1 MSCTAVMSDTP
12 SVSPRD
18 GDVLDETYTRMHTT
32 GPEFEGWLS
41 NHGPMAAD
49 ALIRLGCGEEVE
61 AWVDSYA
68 PRLDEAPAPRWD
80 IEEAE
85 WREVIGDPSRLGDWC
100 ALFDRQLRE
109 EPWRDVLVRWW
120 PRLLDGAV
128 ASAAHG
134 LIRTGHAVRA
144 LLELPTAPRRAELAQ
159 ALGYWAARHQP
170 LPVHKRPHGGAD
182 PATALDAVPVI
193 STSGG
198 IRTRLRDLARTPSW
212 PVTVA
217 RLRGAPQPG
226 QVPAALDAVV
236 DEAVTRYGRW
246 AHGSP
251 IMLVHA
257 ATAPRAARLVLP
269 ALPEHLWAPTYEA
282 AWAVTAAIS
291 TIYRPSTPP
300 PPTSRSEQQT
310 VTPEQVTRRAIGT
323 GDEHAIKF
331 VEVAQESHHRGN
343 SHALA
348 AGARASHLIAPVDY
362 DDD

>member
-1 MSCTAVMSDTP
+1 MLCTAVMSDSTSP
-12 SVSPRD
+12 STRD
-18 GDVLDETYTRMHTT
+18 ADVLDETYTRMHAT

-49 ALIRLGCGEEVE
+49 ALIRLGCGEDVEV
-61 AWVDSYA
+61 WLDGYA
-68 PRLDEAPAPRWD
+68 RRLDEAPAPRWD
-80 IEEAE
+80 IEEAD

-100 ALFDRQLRE
+100 ALFDRQVRE
-109 EPWRDVLVRWW
+109 EPWRDVLARWW

-144 LLELPTAPRRAELAQ
+144 LLELPTPPRRAELAQ

-170 LPVHKRPHGGAD
+170 LPDHPSPHGDAD
-182 PATALDAVPVI
+182 FATALDAVPVI
-193 STSGG
+193 SSSGG
-198 IRTRLRDLARTPSW
+198 IRTRLSDLARTPSW
-212 PVTVA
+212 PDTVA

-226 QVPAALDAVV
+226 QVPAALDDLV
-236 DEAVTRYGRW
+236 DEAVTRYQRW
-246 AHGSP
+246 AHGNP

-269 ALPEHLWAPTYEA
+269 ALPERLWAPTYDA

-291 TIYRPSTPP
+291 AIYRPSTPP
-300 PPTSRSEQQT
+300 PPAGSSERQT
-310 VTPEQVTRRAIGT
+310 VTPQDVTARAIAT

-331 VEVAQESHHRGN
+331 IEVALESHHRGN
-343 SHALA
+343 NHALT
-348 AGARASHLIAPVDY
+348 AGARASYLIAPVDY
-362 DDD
+362 DD

>member
-1 MSCTAVMSDTP
+1 MLCTAVMSDST
-12 SVSPRD
+12 SHSTRD
-18 GDVLDETYTRMHTT
+18 ADVLDETYTRMHAT

-49 ALIRLGCGEEVE
+49 ALIRLGCGEDVE
-61 AWVDSYA
+61 GWLDGYA
-68 PRLDEAPAPRWD
+68 RRLDEAPAPRWD
-80 IEEAE
+80 IEEAD

-100 ALFDRQLRE
+100 ALFDRQVRE
-109 EPWRDVLVRWW
+109 EPWRDVLARWW

-144 LLELPTAPRRAELAQ
+144 LLELPTPPRHAELAQ

-170 LPVHKRPHGGAD
+170 LPDHPSPHGDAD
-182 PATALDAVPVI
+182 FATALDAVPVI
-193 STSGG
+193 SSSGG
-198 IRTRLRDLARTPSW
+198 IRTRLSDLARTPSW
-212 PVTVA
+212 PDTVA

-226 QVPAALDAVV
+226 QVPAALDDLV
-236 DEAVTRYGRW
+236 DEAVTRYQRW
-246 AHGSP
+246 AHGNP

-269 ALPEHLWAPTYEA
+269 ALPERLWAPTYDA

-291 TIYRPSTPP
+291 AIYRPSTPP
-300 PPTSRSEQQT
+300 PPAGSSELQT
-310 VTPEQVTRRAIGT
+310 VTPQDVTARAIAT

-331 VEVAQESHHRGN
+331 IEVALESHHRGN
-343 SHALA
+343 NHALT
-348 AGARASHLIAPVDY
+348 AGARASYLIAPVDY
-362 DDD
+362 DD

>member
-1 MSCTAVMSDTP
+1 MLCTAVMTDTP
-12 SVSPRD
+12 GLSPRD
-18 GDVLDETYTRMHTT
+18 GDVLDETYTRMRAT
-32 GPEFEGWLS
+32 GPEFGGWLS

-61 AWVDSYA
+61 AWVDGYA
-68 PRLDEAPAPRWD
+68 PRLDEAPGPRWV

-100 ALFDRQLRE
+100 VLFDRQLRE

-120 PRLLDGAV
+120 PRLLDGAA

-144 LLELPTAPRRAELAQ
+144 LLEQPTAPRRAELAQ

-170 LPVHKRPHGGAD
+170 LPVHPDPHGGAEA
-182 PATALDAVPVI
+182 ATALDAVPMI
-193 STSGG
+193 GASGG
-198 IRTRLRDLARTPSW
+198 FRTRLQDLARTPSW
-212 PVTVA
+212 PETVG
-217 RLRGAPQPG
+217 RLAAAPPPG
-226 QVPAALDAVV
+226 EVPTVLDALV

-246 AHGSP
+246 AHGNP
-251 IMLVHA
+251 VMLGHA
-257 ATAPRAARLVLP
+257 ATAPRAVSLVIP
-269 ALPEHLWAPTYEA
+269 ALPEHLWTPTYQA
-282 AWAVTAAIS
+282 AWALTAAIS
-291 TIYRPSTPP
+291 TLYRPSTPP

-310 VTPEQVTRRAIGT
+310 ITPEQVTLRAVAT

-343 SHALA
+343 VHALP
-348 AGARASHLIAPVDY
+348 AGARASCLIAPVNEDN
-362 DDD
+362 

>member
-1 MSCTAVMSDTP
+1 MLCTAVMSDST
-12 SVSPRD
+12 SHSTRD
-18 GDVLDETYTRMHTT
+18 ADVLDETYTRMHAT

-49 ALIRLGCGEEVE
+49 ALIRLGCGEDVE
-61 AWVDSYA
+61 GWLDGYA
-68 PRLDEAPAPRWD
+68 RRLDEAPAPRWD
-80 IEEAE
+80 IEEAD

-100 ALFDRQLRE
+100 ALFDRQVRE
-109 EPWRDVLVRWW
+109 EPWRDVLARWW

-144 LLELPTAPRRAELAQ
+144 LLELPTPPRHAELAQ

-170 LPVHKRPHGGAD
+170 LPDHPSPHGDAD
-182 PATALDAVPVI
+182 FATALDAVPVI
-193 STSGG
+193 SSSGG
-198 IRTRLRDLARTPSW
+198 IRTRLSDLARTPSW
-212 PVTVA
+212 PDTVA

-226 QVPAALDAVV
+226 QVPAALDDLV
-236 DEAVTRYGRW
+236 DEAVTRYQRW
-246 AHGSP
+246 AHGNP

-269 ALPEHLWAPTYEA
+269 ALPERLWAPTYDA

-291 TIYRPSTPP
+291 ASYRPSTPP
-300 PPTSRSEQQT
+300 PPAGSSERQT
-310 VTPEQVTRRAIGT
+310 LTPQDVTARAIAT

-331 VEVAQESHHRGN
+331 IEVALESHHRGN
-343 SHALA
+343 NHALT
-348 AGARASHLIAPVDY
+348 AGARASYLIAPVDY
-362 DDD
+362 DD